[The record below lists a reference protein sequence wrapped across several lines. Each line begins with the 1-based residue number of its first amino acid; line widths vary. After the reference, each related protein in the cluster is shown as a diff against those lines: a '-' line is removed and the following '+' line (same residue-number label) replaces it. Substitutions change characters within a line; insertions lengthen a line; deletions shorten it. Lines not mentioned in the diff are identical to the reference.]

1 MRRRYLPLLLI
12 AAAVFF
18 TISDPGQVY
27 AHFGMVIPSA
37 PVVSEQNRA
46 VDVSL
51 SFSHP
56 FETIGMDLER
66 PKRFFIVRNGEQTD
80 VLNELQ
86 PLNIMGSSG
95 YYYHFTPSRPGVY
108 QFVME
113 PQPYWEP
120 IEDRFIIHY
129 TKTVVPVFG
138 SEDGWQQPLGLPAEI
153 RPLLRPF
160 GNYQG
165 NSFTGQ
171 VLVDGKPAA
180 NAEVEVEYYDKQKRF
195 QASTSH
201 HTTQVLLTDDDGI
214 FTFACPL
221 RGWWGFASLGLAE
234 YKLKGP
240 EGDEKEV
247 EIGAVLWI
255 HMDEYQ
261 HR

>member
-1 MRRRYLPLLLI
+1 MLI
-12 AAAVFF
+12 AAVFLAVS
-18 TISDPGQVY
+18 SDPGRVY
-27 AHFGMVIPSA
+27 GHFGMVIPSD
-37 PVVSEQNRA
+37 PVVSEQNRE

-56 FETIGMDLER
+56 FEGIGMDLEK
-66 PKRFFIVRNGEQTD
+66 PKRFYMVRNGEQTD
-80 VLNELQ
+80 LLSGLHPVS
-86 PLNIMGSSG
+86 IMGNTSFN
-95 YYYHFTPSRPGVY
+95 YHFAPSRPGVY

-129 TKTVVPVFG
+129 TKTVISVFG
-138 SEDGWQQPLGLPAEI
+138 SEDGWQQPVGLPAEI

-171 VLVDGKPAA
+171 VLVNGRPSA
-180 NAEVEVEYYDKQKRF
+180 NAEVEVEYYDKEQRF
-195 QASTSH
+195 RSPTSQH
-201 HTTQVLLTDDDGI
+201 ITQVLLTDDNGI
-214 FTFACPL
+214 FTFTCPL
-221 RGWWGFASLGLAE
+221 GGWWGFASLSLAE
-234 YKLKGP
+234 FTLKSP
-240 EGDEKEV
+240 EGVDKEV

-261 HR
+261 PR